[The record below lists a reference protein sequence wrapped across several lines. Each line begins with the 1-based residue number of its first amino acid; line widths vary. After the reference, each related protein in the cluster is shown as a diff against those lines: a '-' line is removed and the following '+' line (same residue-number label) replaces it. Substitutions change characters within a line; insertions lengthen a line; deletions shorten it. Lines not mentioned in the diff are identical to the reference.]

1 MKQIEP
7 APGEGVVIPQSTIDD
22 SKKKKAKHRTPRQTE
37 VYRDMANLKVLIAR
51 VMMKSSRRLAKFY
64 DETLST
70 VSNAKHSLSF
80 ALEYGDGAERCE
92 NLSYAKALVE
102 DIEDDAKILQLLGVI
117 NKSECREIK
126 SLAQKVA
133 GQCSKLRDYYGSQGI
148 DTNVNTLS
156 E

>member
-1 MKQIEP
+1 MKQVEP

-22 SKKKKAKHRTPRQTE
+22 SSKKKAKHRTPRQTE
-37 VYRDMANLKVLIAR
+37 VYRDMANIKVLIAR
-51 VMMKSSRRLAKFY
+51 VMMKSPRRLAKFC
-64 DETLST
+64 DGMLGT

-80 ALEYGDGAERCE
+80 ALEYGDGAARCE
-92 NLSYAKALVE
+92 NLSFAKALVE

-126 SLAQKVA
+126 SLAQKVV
-133 GQCSKLRDYYGSQGI
+133 GQCSRLRDYYNSQGI
-148 DTNVNTLS
+148 NTNVNTLS